1 MKEGSLF
8 CFVVM
13 RSTKPGCFMLQIMFL
28 VSLESSRRGGMHG
41 LGSMMFRR
49 AVQKFLV
56 VENFGGNE
64 MCLWCFWKD
73 LDE

>member
-1 MKEGSLF
+1 
-8 CFVVM
+8 
-13 RSTKPGCFMLQIMFL
+13 MLQIMFL

-41 LGSMMFRR
+41 LGSIMFRL

-64 MCLWCFWKD
+64 TCLWWFWKD